1 MAAGLDPVVA
11 VAGGAG
17 TGRDPRSSCGGAG
30 GPAPWRGG
38 RRAARVPRHQGELCP
53 PPILPRCLSR
63 CPDPGC
69 PTAVVQDLVDAAA
82 DGADKDRYAPV
93 RARDEEAEVGASA
106 IQCDEKRYV
115 VLIEDDVHDRQ
126 GEDTRGGRRGAVR
139 PSANLQILMYGSAG
153 VR

>member
-1 MAAGLDPVVA
+1 
-11 VAGGAG
+11 
-17 TGRDPRSSCGGAG
+17 
-30 GPAPWRGG
+30 
-38 RRAARVPRHQGELCP
+38 VPRHHGELCP

-93 RARDEEAEVGASA
+93 RTRDEEAEVGASA

-139 PSANLQILMYGSAG
+139 PAGLHRRPAAALQVGGGGRRGPKEGGFFDDWRIRDAVGLPAYGGPPIATA
-153 VR
+153 RRRQ

>member
-1 MAAGLDPVVA
+1 
-11 VAGGAG
+11 
-17 TGRDPRSSCGGAG
+17 
-30 GPAPWRGG
+30 
-38 RRAARVPRHQGELCP
+38 VPRHHGELCP

-126 GEDTRGGRRGAVR
+126 GEDTRRSPRCCPSRRASPPPCCGTSGGGRRGSKEVPR
-139 PSANLQILMYGSAG
+139 TRRRL
-153 VR
+153 